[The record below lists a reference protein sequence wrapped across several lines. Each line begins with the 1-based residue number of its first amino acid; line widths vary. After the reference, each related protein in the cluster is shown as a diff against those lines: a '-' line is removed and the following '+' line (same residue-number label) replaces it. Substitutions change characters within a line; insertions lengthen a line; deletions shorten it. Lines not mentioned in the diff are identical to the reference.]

1 MMKTGE
7 EHAADKSSSTE
18 EASSALAAASSVFG
32 VGVGV
37 SDHDSGS
44 TDDRDELCYTISCSW
59 TKGMSV
65 RELKSG

>member
-1 MMKTGE
+1 
-7 EHAADKSSSTE
+7 
-18 EASSALAAASSVFG
+18 LAAASSVFG